1 MRLTIG
7 VGRFHRDAR
16 LFLLTTFVAGAAL
29 SLYWI
34 DFNLYLASL
43 GLSTATIGLVSTI
56 ASVAGAAVAFPASA
70 ASDRFGRRT
79 IIAAGIAIGLIAL
92 LGLLLTESLPL
103 IVVFAALWSVGQ
115 QSFQV
120 VQAPFLT
127 EHSDPEHRN
136 ELFAVQFA
144 VQHGTSIAAA
154 LLGGVGAAAVA
165 ATIGL
170 AGGTGDPVRRHERPL
185 ADRLGRGRHL
195 VHAAPGDRRVRSRV
209 HGQLH
214 HDHHAV
220 LHRHGAVL
228 GVVPGRRPQALQPGL
243 IRCDRTS
250 LTVRRAISAPIA
262 SMPTS
267 MADRWRPAT
276 SPWCSSSDV
285 A

>member
-1 MRLTIG
+1 MVNDDTLRWPECKVGEFMAPNAVTIQA
-7 VGRFHRDAR
+7 DAS
-16 LFLLTTFVAGAAL
+16 L
-29 SLYWI
+29 SL
-34 DFNLYLASL
+34 
-43 GLSTATIGLVSTI
+43 
-56 ASVAGAAVAFPASA
+56 VAE
-70 ASDRFGRRT
+70 T
-79 IIAAGIAIGLIAL
+79 
-92 LGLLLTESLPL
+92 
-103 IVVFAALWSVGQ
+103 
-115 QSFQV
+115 
-120 VQAPFLT
+120 
-127 EHSDPEHRN
+127 
-136 ELFAVQFA
+136 
-144 VQHGTSIAAA
+144 
-154 LLGGVGAAAVA
+154 
-165 ATIGL
+165 
-170 AGGTGDPVRRHERPL
+170 L
-185 ADRLGRGRHL
+185 ADYGVSGLP
-195 VHAAPGDRRVRSRV
+195 VVDRRGSVVGVVRSRV